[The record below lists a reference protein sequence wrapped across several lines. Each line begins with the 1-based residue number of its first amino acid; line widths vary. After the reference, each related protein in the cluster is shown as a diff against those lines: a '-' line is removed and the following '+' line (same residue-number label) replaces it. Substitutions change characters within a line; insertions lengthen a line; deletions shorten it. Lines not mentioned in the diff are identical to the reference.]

1 MGAETTGRKLGIG
14 LRLAARA
21 LQQRAGESAPSGA
34 AHNTLS
40 ASVPSAAK
48 SKARAV
54 AQGTR
59 KFGEAVWGPMAHT
72 GSVLWLEITGLFF
85 ALFALFFA
93 QNVYKFRASVKAGP
107 DHIHFLVY
115 SALTF
120 LFAAFTFSQFYK
132 ARKKERKNRARR
144 AA

>member
-1 MGAETTGRKLGIG
+1 
-14 LRLAARA
+14 
-21 LQQRAGESAPSGA
+21 
-34 AHNTLS
+34 
-40 ASVPSAAK
+40 
-48 SKARAV
+48 
-54 AQGTR
+54 
-59 KFGEAVWGPMAHT
+59 MAHT